1 MRKVVLATNLFKLDF
16 EPEGSYLYLTI
27 ILVRQ
32 ELIIRWIINQ
42 QQVAVISDPLLERL
56 ELSILMKQKKSQ
68 GMLKIK
74 LSTYE
79 L

>member
-1 MRKVVLATNLFKLDF
+1 MIYAFFRIIVWFASYVLRLSIT
-16 EPEGSYLYLTI
+16 T